1 MSLVFAGVCSHA
13 PGITGR
19 ADRAEPDLKDGL
31 YASFDRMRDAI
42 KESGAETLVVVAA
55 EHFANFFM
63 DNMPAYCIGMADD
76 YQGPIEDEKWLG
88 IKRRTIPGNP
98 DLSHRLIKDIMQD
111 VDVSYAQEWKFDHG
125 IMVPLHFLAPDND
138 MDIIPV
144 NINCQ
149 GPPLT
154 PCTEH
159 GRLEKRSAVPLMR
172 HQKKLLWLAQAVF
185 PIGLL
190 HRTQAKSMNPGIRPF
205 SKNGPPTTR
214 MPCSPTATRSATPRA
229 VKAHLKF
236 APSSPLLPRVKA
248 VRVTSGSTL
257 RYQFTQWDAP

>member
-19 ADRAEPDLKDGL
+19 ADRAEPDLRDGL
-31 YASFDRMRDAI
+31 YANFDRMRDAI

-125 IMVPLHFLAPDND
+125 IMVPLHFLAPD
-138 MDIIPV
+138 
-144 NINCQ
+144 
-149 GPPLT
+149 
-154 PCTEH
+154 
-159 GRLEKRSAVPLMR
+159 
-172 HQKKLLWLAQAVF
+172 
-185 PIGLL
+185 
-190 HRTQAKSMNPGIRPF
+190 
-205 SKNGPPTTR
+205 TTWTYFR
-214 MPCSPTATRSATPRA
+214 
-229 VKAHLKF
+229 
-236 APSSPLLPRVKA
+236 
-248 VRVTSGSTL
+248 
-257 RYQFTQWDAP
+257 